1 MLLAKVKKAKE
12 QYSLFDKMLKQQ
24 QGVIALLLYQVWT
37 VAPLQEKSIET
48 VNHLF
53 IKVFYCI
60 APDVGSLLH
69 GHVTAISKLVMKKT
83 ENHQETGI
91 TVHVGFKF
99 GKQFSWQSMKQFQ
112 VPGSIPG
119 FPILRKETSKIFS
132 LIDTLQKYRVFCC
145 KKIYFI
151 I

>member
-1 MLLAKVKKAKE
+1 MSAFIMVVFILEVKTE
-12 QYSLFDKMLKQQ
+12 WISYSSSDWKIVERQ
-24 QGVIALLLYQVWT
+24 QGVTALLLYQAQT
-37 VAPLQEKSIET
+37 VASLQEKSIET

-99 GKQFSWQSMKQFQ
+99 GKQFSW
-112 VPGSIPG
+112 
-119 FPILRKETSKIFS
+119 
-132 LIDTLQKYRVFCC
+132 
-145 KKIYFI
+145 
-151 I
+151 